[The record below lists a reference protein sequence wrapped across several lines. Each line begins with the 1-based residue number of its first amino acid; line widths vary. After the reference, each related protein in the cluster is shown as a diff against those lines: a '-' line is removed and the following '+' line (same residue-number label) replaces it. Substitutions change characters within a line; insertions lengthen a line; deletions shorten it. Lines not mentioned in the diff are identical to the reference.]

1 MQLVWIES
9 EAVGSDA
16 VQVLSCVR
24 IRDGRSSWVKKWDIE
39 HAHGLHVARK
49 PEQLKDAFADLTEE
63 EAEQYED
70 FIVQVV
76 EMLLEE
82 V

>member
-1 MQLVWIES
+1 MQLVRIES
-9 EAVGSDA
+9 EAVGADA
-16 VQVLSCVR
+16 VQVLSCMR

-39 HAHGLHVARK
+39 HAYGLHVARK

-82 V
+82 A

>member
-1 MQLVWIES
+1 MQLVWIDS
-9 EAVGSDA
+9 EAVGADA
-16 VQVLSCVR
+16 VQVLSYMR
-24 IRDGRSSWVKKWDIE
+24 IRDGRSCRVKKWDIE
-39 HAHGLHVARK
+39 HAHGMHVARK

-76 EMLLEE
+76 EMLLED
-82 V
+82 